1 MMALTTGT
9 TYLSQGP
16 RWFLAL
22 SALIGIKLAI
32 GLLSQLGCAALGLY
46 LYRLGDKPEHITL
59 INHIMGGL
67 LAASAIA
74 ILV

>member
-1 MMALTTGT
+1 MMALTTGA
-9 TYLSQGP
+9 TYLSQRP
-16 RWFLAL
+16 RWLLAL

-32 GLLSQLGCAALGLY
+32 GLLSQLGWAALGLY
-46 LYRLGDKPEHITL
+46 LYRLDDKPEHIIR
-59 INHIMGGL
+59 INRIMGGL